1 MAISKAVREGLGAAS
16 WIRRMFEAGARLRA
30 ERGAENVFDFSLG
43 NPDLQPPQAFVD
55 RLREVAAD
63 ERPGVHKYMPNVGL
77 EETRRA
83 VAGHLA
89 QETGVPFE
97 AAQIVMSVG
106 AAGGINLAMNVLLDP
121 GDEVITL
128 TPYFV
133 EYGFYVRNFQALNVE
148 VDTDEAFLPD
158 IERLAA
164 AITERTKLVI
174 INFPNN
180 PTGRVCPEDRLQAL
194 ADCLAEAERRHGHP
208 IYLLSDEPYRNICFD
223 DVVLPSPAAAYRNT
237 LTVTSH
243 SKDLSLP
250 GERIGCLAVNPEA
263 DDAEEI
269 VRGAAFCSRTLGYV
283 NAPALMQ
290 RVVATLQGVTV
301 DVGVYQRRRDLLSAG
316 LARIGYDFVMPEGAF
331 YLFPKAPGGDDLAF
345 TSLLVEQGVLCVPG
359 RGFRRA
365 GYFRISYA
373 APDDVIRRSLPAFE
387 RAFQAAEA
395 QSS

>member
-16 WIRRMFEAGARLRA
+16 WIRRMFEAGIRMKA
-30 ERGAENVFDFSLG
+30 ERGEENVFDFSLG
-43 NPDLQPPQAFVD
+43 NPDLPPPQAFVE
-55 RLREVAAD
+55 RLRAVVAD
-63 ERPGVHKYMPNVGL
+63 ERPGVHRYMPNVGF

-83 VAGHLA
+83 VATYLA
-89 QETGVPFE
+89 SETGVAFG
-97 AAQIVMSVG
+97 ADQIVMCVG

-133 EYGFYVRNFQALNVE
+133 EYGFYIRNFQAVNVE

-158 IERLAA
+158 IDALAA
-164 AITERTKLVI
+164 AITARTKLVI

-180 PTGRVCPEDRLQAL
+180 PSGRVCPADRLNEL
-194 ADCLAEAERRHGHP
+194 ARVLDEASKRHGNP

-223 DVVLPSPAAAYRNT
+223 GVELPSPAAAYRNT

-250 GERIGCLAVNPEA
+250 GERIGCVAVNPEA
-263 DDAEEI
+263 DEAADI

-301 DVGVYQRRRDLLSAG
+301 DVGVYQRRRDLLTAG
-316 LARIGYDFVMPEGAF
+316 LARIGYEFVMPEGAF
-331 YLFPKAPGGDDLAF
+331 YLFPRAPGGDDLAF
-345 TSLLVEQGVLCVPG
+345 TKLLVEQGVLCVPG
-359 RGFRRA
+359 RGFRRP

-373 APDDVIRRSLPAFE
+373 APDELIRRSLPAFE
-387 RAFQAAEA
+387 RAFQASEGRTT
-395 QSS
+395 